1 LLYPPPSITLVQA
14 SPNNILSDEQAL
26 DFLIIKA
33 FSFQPPMESF
43 TAELSSIY
51 IEENILT
58 KIKLNS
64 LI

>member
-1 LLYPPPSITLVQA
+1 
-14 SPNNILSDEQAL
+14 
-26 DFLIIKA
+26 
-33 FSFQPPMESF
+33 MESF

-64 LI
+64 LIWQNSIVPELDVPTW